1 MLGPAVLPPSVP
13 CLSRVR
19 SALHFPAMHPHNKAP
34 RLALLTAP
42 NAPAAHTAVSC
53 RRPETGLWAT
63 PFEYCGAVCRTTARS
78 TQHENA
84 FILDRRHCFSQV
96 GAGCGALAAGMGC
109 CAAAAPYT
117 TCCAAVL
124 HSTAIC
130 HCDGAWISINH
141 ALTSPTNPPTHPG
154 THPPTHPP
162 PIHLQLG
169 RPHVAVPPAPPL
181 PAGITLVA
189 GSGGQTCDAACAAK
203 QMGCKEEHFA
213 SLNDCNSLRAK
224 FMCEAGGLALCRRA
238 GGHFGS
244 CC

>member
-154 THPPTHPP
+154 THPPTHPQSICSWAGRTWQCRRRRRCP
-162 PIHLQLG
+162 RASRLWRALEG
-169 RPHVAVPPAPPL
+169 RPAMQHARQSRWAARRSTL
-181 PAGITLVA
+181 PA
-189 GSGGQTCDAACAAK
+189 
-203 QMGCKEEHFA
+203 
-213 SLNDCNSLRAK
+213 
-224 FMCEAGGLALCRRA
+224 
-238 GGHFGS
+238 
-244 CC
+244 